1 MSSSSKLLKVLLRLL
16 VLVGLF
22 RFLIVV
28 AAAEGG
34 RKMKDD
40 DVIMGRENE
49 MKAVSKFDLNY
60 TTKRKVPNGPDPIH
74 NRRAGSSRQPP
85 GQAQNGST
93 TTTNRIRSKISGEN

>member
-1 MSSSSKLLKVLLRLL
+1 MNSSSKLLKVLLRLL
-16 VLVGLF
+16 VLVGVF

-28 AAAEGG
+28 AAAGEGG

-60 TTKRKVPNGPDPIH
+60 STKRKVPNGPDPIH

-85 GQAQNGST
+85 GQAQNGT
-93 TTTNRIRSKISGEN
+93 TTTTSSSKISGEN